1 MINVVH
7 RAQLNV
13 VKEECY
19 EVVVDSP
26 TGGGCSDKHGKGI
39 AAPLLEA
46 ESLGARILVTNQIRQ
61 YKKSVP
67 NIRRHLYI
75 FMTSTHMEGLW
86 T

>member
-61 YKKSVP
+61 YKK
-67 NIRRHLYI
+67 
-75 FMTSTHMEGLW
+75 
-86 T
+86 